1 MRAKLIILMIAMLG
15 FWPRVISAQNL
26 VPNPSYELYDTCPH
40 SYGYLYYAS
49 PWFQPHVYAGNTTN
63 SCSSDLFNVCC
74 VSGDVGVP
82 SNAKGNQVAHSGFGY
97 GGIYCSVDTFNIRE
111 YLEVELSS
119 PLIADSG
126 YCVEFYVSL
135 SDICKDA
142 VSNLG
147 AYFSIDS
154 LLDPSYGKAI
164 DYVVPQV
171 ENPASIY
178 LDSKT
183 NWMLVS
189 GSFIAQGGERFMT
202 IGNFHKP
209 VNTDSQ
215 PVAGGVVDMAYYYID
230 DVSVT
235 PCSTVGIRED
245 QHKDEFTV
253 LHNSAA
259 SELNV
264 VLQKEKKNVTVLLY
278 DILGKEITR
287 EQFSGSQVSIT
298 TAAFK
303 PGIYFIQLV
312 SEGNVL
318 GSRKLLVQ

>member
-1 MRAKLIILMIAMLG
+1 MKAFPIILFTVVLNMTDPVL
-15 FWPRVISAQNL
+15 RAQNL
-26 VPNPSYELYDTCPH
+26 VPNPGFELYDTCPN
-40 SYGYLYYAS
+40 SYSYLYYAS
-49 PWFQPHVYAGNTTN
+49 PWFQPHIYAGNTTN
-63 SCSSDLFNVCC
+63 SCSSELYNACC
-74 VSGDVGVP
+74 VSGNVGVP
-82 SNAKGNQVAHSGFGY
+82 NNSPGVQSAEDGVGY
-97 GGIYCSVDTFNIRE
+97 AGIRCYQDTTNYRE
-111 YLEVELSS
+111 YLEIELAN
-119 PLIADSG
+119 PMIADSG

-135 SDICKDA
+135 AEISKHAIG
-142 VSNLG
+142 NIG
-147 AYFSIDS
+147 AYFSADS

-164 DYVVPQV
+164 DYVNPQV
-171 ENPASIY
+171 ENPSANY
-178 LDSKT
+178 LSDKT

-235 PCSTVGIRED
+235 PCSTVSIKED
-245 QHKDEFTV
+245 QHTEGFAV

-259 SELNV
+259 SELSV

-278 DILGKEITR
+278 DVLGKEITR

-312 SEGNVL
+312 SEGKVL
-318 GSRKLLVQ
+318 GSRRVLVN